1 MNTATTM
8 RIAPLLFAL
17 SFSISACTA
26 HQPPVTSSAANARTT
41 EKTVQK
47 HHLNLAEMQ
56 PQFLYLAAQDA
67 LENAQPALAIELLS
81 ALIKK
86 DPEALKPHLQ
96 LTELLLLARQF
107 DQAKQHINS
116 LLQGNAVT
124 PEQREHLQLALLRLY
139 TAQGKNDTALAGIKL
154 FLNTHPSNLAARN
167 LQAKLLANM
176 NRYDDALAALK
187 KGIKQKD
194 LPDFRLLQAQ
204 LLIKKRDF
212 INAAIALKRMQQLL
226 PDHDTPILMLSALA
240 LRENKHDKAESLLRD
255 FLNKHPK
262 AFRIA
267 NALGQ
272 LLVKDQRLVEAILIY
287 RDAAERSNNNPVIL
301 HALGMLYF
309 RHQDYGQAEA
319 VFRQLVAIK
328 PDDSSRFYLAAS
340 LEALNRMPEARKLYQ
355 TLGSSSLATEAQL
368 RLASIDVIN
377 NDIDQAEQR
386 LKNILQQE
394 PMHLDALLMLST
406 IRLNQNK
413 YQLLLDE
420 TEAIFALPQSPPQLL
435 FNRAIAFESL
445 KQYDQV
451 EIMLNRVLQIEPD
464 HAEAMNFL
472 GYTYAIQSINLG
484 KAEALIHRALILKP
498 GNGYYLDSLAWV
510 YYKNGDF
517 SKAITTQEKAL
528 EITPDDAIMHEHYGD
543 MLWRAGNKQAARQA
557 WQKAIELKPDH
568 IQAIK
573 AKINNG
579 LTASQ

>member
-557 WQKAIELKPDH
+557 WQKPL
-568 IQAIK
+568 
-573 AKINNG
+573 N
-579 LTASQ
+579 

>member
-1 MNTATTM
+1 M